1 MEVLV
6 RRVLQEVLD
15 YRVNE
20 DPTVTLEDLEIL
32 GRREELETRVPK
44 DQKVLMEDLD
54 PQVVLGKEESRVRQ
68 VNED

>member
-6 RRVLQEVLD
+6 RRVHQEVLD

-20 DPTVTLEDLEIL
+20 DPMVTLEDLEIL